1 MRRAAPR
8 LVLALG
14 AVLCALG
21 VALFWRANRP
31 GPPADG
37 GWAAYTPLPAETA
50 YQSRLTLSFDDDRWA
65 VLWTAGHVLGAVLVV
80 AGLLV
85 LSALAGWLLGR
96 RRAGRR
102 PVDQR

>member
-1 MRRAAPR
+1 MSRAAPR

-14 AVLCALG
+14 AALCALG
-21 VALFWRANRP
+21 IALFWRTNRS
-31 GPPADG
+31 GSPADG
-37 GWAAYTPLPAETA
+37 GWAAYTPLPAGTA

-65 VLWTAGHVLGAVLVV
+65 VLWTAGHVVGAGLVV

-85 LSALAGWLLGR
+85 LSGLTGWLLGR

-102 PVDQR
+102 PADQR